1 MRGVFG
7 LIALVLALAIVG
19 VLATKQLRGT
29 QAVSAAEPQAGEA
42 SAPAAVPAASLPA
55 QVGREL
61 DQLMQ
66 NRPRQLDEG
75 H

>member
-1 MRGVFG
+1 MRGVLG

-19 VLATKQLRGT
+19 VLAMKQLRGT
-29 QAVSAAEPQAGEA
+29 HAVPAAMPQAQGA

-75 H
+75 Q